1 MTGTRPV
8 ITVLGLCGDSVFMR
22 VDHFHRSGETLH
34 ADSLYSEPG
43 GKGCNQAVA
52 ARRLGAEVNFV
63 SCMGRDGIE
72 KTCSAFLTRE
82 GLGLFT
88 EFTDESASSYACILT
103 DRQGENR
110 VTVHRGSAEHLSAG
124 FIRGLEAEIAASDV
138 LLLNNETPFEANLC
152 ALELAERH
160 GVPAILNPAPYAELP
175 LSYLRRFRIITP
187 NRHEAAAIL
196 AASPDTPPEE
206 LLSGLRALG
215 IAQSVITL
223 GADGAAA
230 MDGDS
235 IILCP
240 PRRVKAA
247 DTTGAGDCFSAAL
260 AVRFALGDGLDTAVE
275 YAANASACSVQHKYV
290 MPSLPYREE
299 LDSFFTPLAITKRRI
314 KND

>member
-1 MTGTRPV
+1 MTGTKPT
-8 ITVLGLCGDSVFMR
+8 ITILGLCGDSVFLH

-52 ARRLGAEVNFV
+52 AHRLGAEVNFV

-72 KTCSAFLTRE
+72 QSCSAFLRRE
-82 GLGLFT
+82 GLRLFT
-88 EFTDESASSYACILT
+88 EYTDESASSYACILT
-103 DRQGENR
+103 DSGGENQ

-124 FIRGLEAEIAASDV
+124 FIRGIEAEIAASDV

-160 GVPAILNPAPYAELP
+160 GVPAILNPAPYSKLP
-175 LSYLRRFRIITP
+175 LSYLRRFRLITP

-215 IAQSVITL
+215 IARCVITL

-235 IILCP
+235 VIFCP
-240 PRRVKAA
+240 PRPVKAA

-260 AVRFALGDGLDTAVE
+260 TVRLALGDSLATAME
-275 YAANASACSVQHKYV
+275 YAANASAYSVQRKYV
-290 MPSLPYREE
+290 MPSLPDKEE
-299 LDSFFTPLAITKRRI
+299 LDSFFTSLAIK
-314 KND
+314 KGELK